1 MNKRATKKG
10 RLFLAFYSLYL
21 LCYRHIV
28 LIEIHTEMC
37 KTEQKNITH
46 QIKSIINQ
54 TDLVSVPQKS
64 GM

>member
-1 MNKRATKKG
+1 M
-10 RLFLAFYSLYL
+10 F
-21 LCYRHIV
+21 
-28 LIEIHTEMC
+28 

-54 TDLVSVPQKS
+54 TDLVSVPQKG